1 MTGFEYR
8 LVSGAGV
15 PLVLAVLGIL
25 GKKLAR
31 GKGNP
36 SWRRSDFY
44 LGVEFTLAGVA
55 AALINLLEILLK
67 PGRNL
72 APGDG
77 TLLMLNFGTLFFG
90 MLLFMFVLSFHQDYE
105 DEKHMDIARKKELKM
120 LGGVCNAIGF
130 AVLLMGVASTA
141 S

>member
-36 SWRRSDFY
+36 SWKRSDFY

-55 AALINLLEILLK
+55 AALINLLEMLLK

-72 APGDG
+72 GAGDVKF
-77 TLLMLNFGTLFFG
+77 LALNLGTLFFG
-90 MLLFMFVLSFHQDYE
+90 MLLFMLVLSFHQDYE
-105 DEKHMDIARKKELKM
+105 DERNADAARKKELKI
-120 LGGVCNAIGF
+120 LGGVCNAVGF
-130 AVLLMGVASTA
+130 AVLLMGVASTVG
-141 S
+141 